1 MRKFSGSEKMAFAVS
16 SVMFVLFLCATVLA
30 ATLFGLLDETETDF
44 SSYRAEAEIKLSEL
58 EKEKNRVQARLTSLN
73 NALELAEKTRSELES
88 RIAQTE
94 AEIAKLQHSFENKDE
109 LYSELNAKLSSLR
122 TQLTEKELEIVSLK
136 ETISELEKG
145 YGLDINRQYELLK
158 TLETWL
164 RESAPMNRV
173 ETPAISADGSPVLDE
188 NGAPVIEVSYVYPK
202 VSVYYEDVG
211 RGYRYAWQAEEVYA
225 LAGCAQA
232 PFALSVLKAAS
243 EEQAAYDQKL
253 AEYISQNGVVDALPG
268 YTWQYDFSK
277 IFTYT
282 EEKYRPGAGTI
293 KDQEFGVQYTHR
305 ELFGLLLSYC
315 DTVAFAELKTEYGTA
330 LTQQLAKDL
339 GLSVMRNNAERS
351 TAAELGT
358 VMKEISR
365 FTESSATYAS
375 FMKQCMSESVHTV
388 MIGYGVAPKKV
399 AQMYGWD
406 TDAYHDMAIVY
417 DEHPYVLVIMTDM
430 DQGGEAVNTFV
441 QKLAAM
447 IDDLHET
454 FYAH

>member
-16 SVMFVLFLCATVLA
+16 SVMFVLFLCAAVLA
-30 ATLFGLLDETETDF
+30 AMLLGMLDETESDF

-58 EKEKNRVQARLTSLN
+58 EKAKNRVQASFSALN
-73 NALELAEKTRSELES
+73 NELELAEKTRNELET

-109 LYSELNAKLSSLR
+109 LYSELNAKLSALR
-122 TQLTEKELEIVSLK
+122 TQLEQKELEIISLK
-136 ETISELEKG
+136 ENINELEKV

-164 RESAPMNRV
+164 RESAPMNRI
-173 ETPAISADGSPVLDE
+173 ETPAISSDGSLILDE

-202 VSVYYEDVG
+202 ISVYYEDVH
-211 RGYRYAWQAEEVYA
+211 RGYRYAWQSEEVYA

-232 PFALSVLKAAS
+232 PFALSILKAAS
-243 EEQAAYDQKL
+243 EEQAAYDKKL

-282 EEKYRPGAGTI
+282 EEKYRPGSGTI
-293 KDQEFGVQYTHR
+293 KDQEFGVQYSHR
-305 ELFGLLLSYC
+305 DLFGLLLSNG
-315 DTVAFAELKTEYGTA
+315 DTVAFAELKAEYGTT

-339 GLSVMRNNAERS
+339 GLSVIRNNAERS
-351 TAAELGT
+351 TAAELG
-358 VMKEISR
+358 VIMKEICR
-365 FTESSATYAS
+365 FTESGATYAS
-375 FMKQCMSESVHTV
+375 FMKKHMIESVHTV
-388 MIGYGVAPKKV
+388 MIGYGVSPKKV
-399 AQMYGWD
+399 AHMHGWD

-417 DEHPYVLVIMTDM
+417 DDHPYVLVIMTDM

-454 FYAH
+454 FYAK